1 MKRTQISLTLLL
13 IVPCL
18 IGAVDIVEEEL
29 ESVSD
34 AQIEFINYEGPHDII
49 ETVDQIKSIG
59 ASLAIQPTET
69 EAGEEQAEYALKYRI
84 LHIVA
89 PPEAEG
95 YNADLF
101 IIEENAQ
108 VDHIDNVRR
117 ILSGYYEASY
127 NMSAERA
134 AALALFTTYY
144 NAVYRGNMEFFRE
157 NYSSPVI
164 DALDPQKVGIA
175 RRYNEWPGA
184 TQMVIP
190 LTQLAGQDMPS
201 AESLST
207 DEVVEDV
214 RTREDRGVEERK
226 EVVEMREEELEE
238 DRRQLEEE
246 REQEPDQ
253 PEPDAA
259 EPSTDESAEEPSPE
273 TEDEPAEELSPE
285 TEDEPEAEPAAEVT
299 EDETEDETDQREE
312 ELAQRERD
320 IAEERESIAEDQQ
333 EMIEEEQRQEDRTA
347 AEEEDAEQEEETQ
360 ATDQPPSEAEAAE
373 TAPPTSPF
381 ALFRRQDNQLLGRLA
396 LLEPDGQIA
405 ARSTLNTIRSREP
418 VDFGELYVAIA
429 GEDNPPRA
437 VRLVGLNQEN
447 LELEQQSE
455 TDIYPE
461 SPLLVIDNS
470 LYCIIRDSGSY
481 YIGKFDTQLQLQQQ
495 SDQPVLAYTWLQQ
508 SGEHLLA
515 QGDTDSVQQYRT
527 SDLKQE

>member
-1 MKRTQISLTLLL
+1 MLYSISMKRTHFLLALLL

-18 IGAVDIVEEEL
+18 ISAVDIVEEEL

-34 AQIEFINYEGPHDII
+34 AQIEFINYEGPHDKI
-49 ETVDQIKSIG
+49 ETIVQIKNIG

-69 EAGEEQAEYALKYRI
+69 EAVKDQSGYAQKYRI

-89 PPEAEG
+89 PPEAKG

-117 ILSGYYEASY
+117 ILSGYFEATY
-127 NMSAERA
+127 NMSAQRA

-144 NAVYRGNMEFFRE
+144 NAVYRGNMEFFTE

-164 DALDPQKVGIA
+164 DALEPQKVGIS
-175 RRYNEWPGA
+175 RRYSEWAGS
-184 TQMVIP
+184 TQIVIP

-214 RTREDRGVEERK
+214 RTQEDKGVEERK
-226 EVVEMREEELEE
+226 EIVEMREEELEE

-246 REQEPDQ
+246 KEQEL
-253 PEPDAA
+253 EAA
-259 EPSTDESAEEPSPE
+259 EPTPAEPTEEPPLEEPSPE
-273 TEDEPAEELSPE
+273 AEDEQAAVEAEGA
-285 TEDEPEAEPAAEVT
+285 EDEPE
-299 EDETEDETDQREE
+299 DEIVQREE

-333 EMIEEEQRQEDRTA
+333 ELIEEEQQREDRTA
-347 AEEEDAEQEEETQ
+347 AVEDEQDVDQEEETQ
-360 ATDQPPSEAEAAE
+360 ATGKPPAEAEAEQAV
-373 TAPPTSPF
+373 PVFPF
-381 ALFRRQDNQLLGRLA
+381 ALFRQQGNQLLGRLA
-396 LLEPDGQIA
+396 LLEPNGQIA
-405 ARSTLNTIRSREP
+405 ARSTLNTIRTREP
-418 VDFGELYVAIA
+418 VDFGEMYVAIA

-447 LELEQQSE
+447 LELKKQSE

-461 SPLLVIDNS
+461 SPLLIIDNS
-470 LYCIIRDSGSY
+470 LYCIIRDSGSH
-481 YIGKFDTQLQLQQQ
+481 YIGKFNTQLQLQQQ

-508 SGEHLLA
+508 SGERILA
-515 QGDTDSVQQYRT
+515 QHNTDSVQQYRT

>member
-1 MKRTQISLTLLL
+1 MKRFHVLLGVLL
-13 IVPCL
+13 IVPNL
-18 IGAVDIVEEEL
+18 LGAVDIVEEEL

-34 AQIEFINYEGPHDII
+34 AQIEFINYEGPHDKI
-49 ETVDQIKSIG
+49 ETINQIKSIG
-59 ASLAIQPTET
+59 AGLAIQPTAT
-69 EAGEEQAEYALKYRI
+69 EAVRDQAEYAQKYSI

-89 PPEAEG
+89 PPGAKG

-117 ILSGYYEASY
+117 ILSGYFETSY
-127 NMSAERA
+127 NMSPERA

-164 DALDPQKVGIA
+164 EALDPQKAGIS
-175 RRYNEWPGA
+175 RRYSEWPGA
-184 TQMVIP
+184 THMVIP

-214 RTREDRGVEERK
+214 RTQEDRGVEERK
-226 EVVEMREEELEE
+226 EIVEMREEELEE

-253 PEPDAA
+253 PEPEAEAA
-259 EPSTDESAEEPSPE
+259 EPTEPEPEPEAEAEAAETAEEPSPE
-273 TEDEPAEELSPE
+273 TEEEPAAAV
-285 TEDEPEAEPAAEVT
+285 EDEPE
-299 EDETEDETDQREE
+299 DEIAQREE

-333 EMIEEEQRQEDRTA
+333 ELIEEEQRQEELSA
-347 AEEEDAEQEEETQ
+347 EEDAADQEEETQ
-360 ATDQPPSEAEAAE
+360 ITDQPPAEAAE
-373 TAPPTSPF
+373 AATATFPF

-396 LLEPDGQIA
+396 LLEPNGEIA
-405 ARSTLNTIRSREP
+405 ARSTLNTIRTREP
-418 VDFGELYVAIA
+418 VDFGEMYVAIA

-437 VRLVGLNQEN
+437 VRLVGLNQVN

-455 TDIYPE
+455 IDVYPE
-461 SPLLVIDNS
+461 SPILIIDDN
-470 LYCIIRDSGSY
+470 LYCIIRDSGSH
-481 YIGKFDTQLQLQQQ
+481 YIGKFNTQLQLQQQ
-495 SDQPVLAYTWLQQ
+495 SHQPVLSYTWLQQ
-508 SGEHLLA
+508 SGEQLLA
-515 QGDTDSVQQYRT
+515 QNDVDSVQRYRT
-527 SDLKQE
+527 SDLKAE

>member
-1 MKRTQISLTLLL
+1 MLYSISMKRTHFLLALLL

-18 IGAVDIVEEEL
+18 ISAVDIVEEEL

-34 AQIEFINYEGPHDII
+34 AQIEFINYEGPHDKI
-49 ETVDQIKSIG
+49 ETIDQIKNIG
-59 ASLAIQPTET
+59 ASLSIQPTET
-69 EAGEEQAEYALKYRI
+69 EAVKDQSGYAQKYRI

-89 PPEAEG
+89 PPEAKG

-117 ILSGYYEASY
+117 ILSGYFEATY
-127 NMSAERA
+127 NMSAQRA

-144 NAVYRGNMEFFRE
+144 NAVYRGNMEFFTE

-164 DALDPQKVGIA
+164 DALEPQKVGIS
-175 RRYNEWPGA
+175 RRYSEWPGS
-184 TQMVIP
+184 TQIVIP

-214 RTREDRGVEERK
+214 RTQEDKGVEERK
-226 EVVEMREEELEE
+226 EIVEMREEELEE

-246 REQEPDQ
+246 KEQEP
-253 PEPDAA
+253 EAA
-259 EPSTDESAEEPSPE
+259 EPTPAEPTEEPPLEEPSPE
-273 TEDEPAEELSPE
+273 AEDEPAAVEAEGA
-285 TEDEPEAEPAAEVT
+285 EDEP
-299 EDETEDETDQREE
+299 
-312 ELAQRERD
+312 
-320 IAEERESIAEDQQ
+320 
-333 EMIEEEQRQEDRTA
+333 
-347 AEEEDAEQEEETQ
+347 Q
-360 ATDQPPSEAEAAE
+360 ATGKPPAEAEAEQAV
-373 TAPPTSPF
+373 PVFPF
-381 ALFRRQDNQLLGRLA
+381 ALFRQQGNQLLGRLA
-396 LLEPDGQIA
+396 LLEPNGQIA
-405 ARSTLNTIRSREP
+405 ARSTLNTIRTREP
-418 VDFGELYVAIA
+418 VDFGEMYVAIA

-447 LELEQQSE
+447 LELKKQSE

-461 SPLLVIDNS
+461 SPLLIIDNS
-470 LYCIIRDSGSY
+470 LYCIIRDSGSH
-481 YIGKFDTQLQLQQQ
+481 YIGKFNTQLQLQQQ

-508 SGEHLLA
+508 SGERILA
-515 QGDTDSVQQYRT
+515 QHNTDSVQQYRT